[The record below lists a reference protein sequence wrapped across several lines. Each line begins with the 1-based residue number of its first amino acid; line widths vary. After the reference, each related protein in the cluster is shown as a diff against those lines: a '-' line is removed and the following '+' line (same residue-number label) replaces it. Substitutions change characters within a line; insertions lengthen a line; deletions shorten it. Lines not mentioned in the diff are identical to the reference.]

1 MTIIDIY
8 SRDMLPLFLPQG
20 GKWEGG
26 KIARFTVLRIDTFF
40 FSLSFLF
47 FSFFFYFYSS
57 SSLRFA
63 IVSDETRAHGTRN
76 DRVKM
81 GKAEVAAMRSV
92 EMIRTVEQVGGR
104 GIEIFAGN

>member
-20 GKWEGG
+20 GKWKGQ
-26 KIARFTVLRIDTFF
+26 KIGRFAVLRIDTFF
-40 FSLSFLF
+40 SLSFPF
-47 FSFFFYFYSS
+47 FSFFFFYFYSS
-57 SSLRFA
+57 SVLRG
-63 IVSDETRAHGTRN
+63 DGTRAHGTRN
-76 DRVKM
+76 DGVKM